1 LGEHHNS
8 ARDHKIQ
15 VEVIQR
21 LHGSLPEDAPMAIG
35 LEQVQVQYQYALDD
49 YVSGKIDVDKMKEL
63 VQWETRWTWPFD
75 QYQPIF
81 ETAKELGIRLVALNV
96 DSEDLAVVERD
107 GFPGLGRTQLQKYI
121 SDPSGFAEFTKPVQF
136 RTYTDYVIRPSYD
149 LHKAMGLLQYTIS
162 GQKLEQDMS
171 FQNFFSGRILWD
183 ESMAS
188 MANAWTAANPAGLM
202 IGLVG
207 ADHVKFSDG
216 IPGRYIRMAGDSR
229 DCTSLILNPTL
240 IDTTPPGS
248 VGGIAN
254 SDSSQYPDKIILQ
267 LRYLK
272 DNVDVMS
279 VERTLPSSTGG
290 VLALADYIV
299 VSQV

>member
-1 LGEHHNS
+1 
-8 ARDHKIQ
+8 
-15 VEVIQR
+15 
-21 LHGSLPEDAPMAIG
+21 
-35 LEQVQVQYQYALDD
+35 
-49 YVSGKIDVDKMKEL
+49 
-63 VQWETRWTWPFD
+63 
-75 QYQPIF
+75 
-81 ETAKELGIRLVALNV
+81 
-96 DSEDLAVVERD
+96 
-107 GFPGLGRTQLQKYI
+107 
-121 SDPSGFAEFTKPVQF
+121 
-136 RTYTDYVIRPSYD
+136 
-149 LHKAMGLLQYTIS
+149 
-162 GQKLEQDMS
+162 
-171 FQNFFSGRILWD
+171 
-183 ESMAS
+183 
-188 MANAWTAANPAGLM
+188 
-202 IGLVG
+202 
-207 ADHVKFSDG
+207 
-216 IPGRYIRMAGDSR
+216 MAGDSR